1 MIHRKEWLHYLVWR
15 VKKWWRERSA
25 TRFSQG

>member
-15 VKKWWRERSA
+15 VKKWFRERSV
-25 TRFSQG
+25 RKLLRG